1 MNEPNNPIADLST
14 LVRKLRGPEGC
25 PWDREQRLVDLRAY
39 LLEEAHEVAAAID
52 SGDWDDLRAEL
63 GDLLFQ
69 VVFIADLA
77 EEQSAFDLLEVSRE
91 IEAKM
96 VARHPHV
103 FGSER
108 LSNAAEVHRAWERRK
123 LASKATT
130 ASILDGLPDSLPSL
144 LASYRMTQKVAGVG
158 FDWPDAKAVFEKV
171 EEELEELR
179 QAIQDGST
187 QEARQEAISEEIGDL
202 LFTAVHTRESGAP
215 SGDRSRGGSG
225 ELQPQVSPPISRRG
239 RGSRQQPFEPCRGHD
254 RPDGGRLAAGQEPGE
269 GRLTS
274 RPRRIDSR

>member
-1 MNEPNNPIADLST
+1 MKEPNNPIADLST

-123 LASKATT
+123 LASKATK

-202 LFTAVHTRESGAP
+202 LFTLANLARHLEIDPEAALASSNRKFRHRFRAVEEDLDNSHSSLAEATTDQMEAAWQRVKSRE
-215 SGDRSRGGSG
+215 R
-225 ELQPQVSPPISRRG
+225 
-239 RGSRQQPFEPCRGHD
+239 
-254 RPDGGRLAAGQEPGE
+254 DG
-269 GRLTS
+269 
-274 RPRRIDSR
+274 